1 MTAEGHAERPK
12 LLTDVEL
19 ELMSILWRLGEG
31 TVNEVRD
38 ELPPERSLAYTSVS
52 TVLRIL
58 EKKGLVR
65 SRKVGRGH
73 TYTPTLDKGRYERRA
88 LDHVIGTVFDGTP
101 VTLVRRLVESE
112 ALSPA
117 EMDEIRSLLRERARK

>member
-1 MTAEGHAERPK
+1 MLREKPSERRK

-19 ELMSILWRLGEG
+19 ELMSILWRLGQG
-31 TVNEVRD
+31 TVNDVRA

-65 SRKVGRGH
+65 SHKVGRGH
-73 TYTPTLDKGRYERRA
+73 SYIPTLDKRRYERRA

-101 VTLVRRLVESE
+101 VTLVRRLVELE
-112 ALSPA
+112 ALTPT
-117 EMDEIRSLLRERARK
+117 EIDEIRSLLRERARE

>member
-1 MTAEGHAERPK
+1 MTRGRPSESPK

-31 TVNEVRD
+31 TVKDVRA
-38 ELPPERSLAYTSVS
+38 ELPPERALAYTSVS

-65 SRKVGRGH
+65 SCKVGRGH
-73 TYTPTLDKGRYERRA
+73 SYVPTLDKRRYERRA
-88 LDHVIGTVFDGTP
+88 LQHVIGTVFDGTP

-112 ALSPA
+112 VLTPA
-117 EMDEIRSLLRERARK
+117 EIEELRSLLGELTRE